1 MALTLTAELVARMN
15 RFFSDSAIVR
25 ARLCEQIEGNP
36 LGASVQAFGQA
47 IALKYLAGGS
57 IHSNQVFGLEADT
70 LGADDLG
77 SLDAILRFYRE
88 DGLRCDLQFDGHSL
102 EPDAASRLAEKG
114 LLVTRVVSTQ
124 FGVPAPAPPPP
135 PNVTVRR
142 VIGEALEDCFQLF
155 MDVFEVLPE
164 EREEILL
171 TERVE
176 NSQPGSRL
184 YIASVDGVP
193 AAAAALDIRDGVGHL
208 TAGATLP
215 QFRRRGCQKALIE
228 RRLADAHEEGCD
240 LALGNA
246 APYSGSR
253 HNMERAGMRTA
264 VLGMLLTDCSG

>member
-1 MALTLTAELVARMN
+1 MALTLTLERVARMN

-36 LGASVQAFGQA
+36 LGASVQAFDQA
-47 IALKYLAGGS
+47 IALKYLAGGP
-57 IHSNQVFGLEADT
+57 IHSNQVFGLGVDT
-70 LGADDLG
+70 LGSDDLG

-135 PNVTVRR
+135 PGVMVRR

-264 VLGMLLTDCSG
+264 VLGLLLTDCSS

>member
-1 MALTLTAELVARMN
+1 MTLTLSVELVARMN
-15 RFFSDSAIVR
+15 RFFSDSAVLR

-36 LGASVQAFGQA
+36 LGASVQAFDQA
-47 IALKYLAGGS
+47 IALKYLAGGP
-57 IHSNQVFGLEADT
+57 IHSNQVFGLGVDT
-70 LGADDLG
+70 LGSDDLG

-264 VLGMLLTDCSG
+264 VLGLLLTDCSS

>member
-1 MALTLTAELVARMN
+1 MALMLTAELVARMN

-36 LGASVQAFGQA
+36 LGASVQAFDQA
-47 IALKYLAGGS
+47 IALKYLAGGP
-57 IHSNQVFGLEADT
+57 IHSNQVFGLGADT

-77 SLDAILRFYRE
+77 PLDAILRFYRE
-88 DGLRCDLQFDGHSL
+88 DGLRCDLQFDGHSI

-124 FGVPAPAPPPP
+124 FGVPAPAPPLPP
-135 PNVTVRR
+135 GVTVRR
-142 VIGEALEDCFQLF
+142 VVGEALEDCFQLF
-155 MDVFEVLPE
+155 MDVFEVPPE

-176 NSQPGSRL
+176 NSQPGTRL
-184 YIASVDGVP
+184 YIASVDGTP

-228 RRLADAHEEGCD
+228 RRLADAHKEGCD

-264 VLGMLLTDCSG
+264 VLGMLLTDCSS

>member
-1 MALTLTAELVARMN
+1 MALTLSAELVARMN

-36 LGASVQAFGQA
+36 LGASVQAFDQA
-47 IALKYLAGGS
+47 IALKYLAGGP
-57 IHSNQVFGLEADT
+57 IHSNQVFGLGVDT
-70 LGADDLG
+70 LGSDDLG

-135 PNVTVRR
+135 PGVTVRR

-228 RRLADAHEEGCD
+228 RRLSDAHEEGCD

-264 VLGMLLTDCSG
+264 VLGLLLTDCSG